1 MKTIQISA
9 RISEGTKEKLEEFLR
24 ARGLKQ
30 NRVVEDA
37 LRQFLLAAQT
47 LPPEARIPT
56 TLVFTNQS
64 FEEIVRSIEHPPKP
78 APALVRL
85 MKGGSVPEDG
95 LY

>member
-1 MKTIQISA
+1 MKTTQISA
-9 RISEGTKEKLEEFLR
+9 RISEGTKEKLEEFLQ

-37 LRQFLLAAQT
+37 LRQYLLAALT

-56 TLVFTNQS
+56 QVTFTNQS
-64 FEEIVRSIEHPPKP
+64 FEEIVRSLAHPPKP
-78 APALVRL
+78 TPALLRL
-85 MKGGSVPEDG
+85 MKGESVPEDG

>member
-1 MKTIQISA
+1 MKTTQISA
-9 RISEGTKEKLEEFLR
+9 RISEETKEKLEEFLR

-37 LRQFLLAAQT
+37 LRQFLLAAQA
-47 LPPEARIPT
+47 LPPEARIPS

-64 FEEIVRSIEHPPKP
+64 FEEILRAIEHPPKP
-78 APALVRL
+78 SPALVRL
-85 MKGGSVPEDG
+85 MKGEPVSEDG

>member
-9 RISEGTKEKLEEFLR
+9 RISAGTKVKLEEFLR

-30 NRVVEDA
+30 NRVIEDA

-64 FEEIVRSIEHPPKP
+64 FGEIVRSIQHPPKP
-78 APALVRL
+78 ASALVRL
-85 MKGGSVPEDG
+85 MKGESVPEDG

>member
-1 MKTIQISA
+1 MKTTQISA

-37 LRQFLLAAQT
+37 LRQYLLAALT

-78 APALVRL
+78 TPALVRL